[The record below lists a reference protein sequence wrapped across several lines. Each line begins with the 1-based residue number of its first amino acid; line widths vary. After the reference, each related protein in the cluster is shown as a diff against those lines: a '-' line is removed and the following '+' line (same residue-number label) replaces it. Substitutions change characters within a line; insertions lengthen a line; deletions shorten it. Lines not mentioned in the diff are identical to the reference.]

1 MKRIVFLML
10 FSLLV
15 VVSSFS
21 QVQNKF
27 FGATIGVS
35 DLNTTYSCMYNYF
48 EEKPAFLF
56 GIMTVTNNKV
66 YAGYKWDAINA
77 HFRNGKFFQINLRY
91 HENFKADS
99 YSIKTIYAHLEQAL
113 KNKYGGRVSLTVIPD
128 EYGQSGIIY
137 FDGRYAVCLKKLWK
151 INERNE
157 KEYYEVELWYWDDNL
172 KNEPER
178 PIINDDL

>member
-1 MKRIVFLML
+1 MKRIVSFML
-10 FSLLV
+10 FSLLI

-35 DLNTTYSCMYNYF
+35 DLNTTYSCMYDYF
-48 EEKPAFLF
+48 GAKPAFPF
-56 GIMTVTNNKV
+56 GIMSLQNKV
-66 YAGYKWDAINA
+66 YAGYNWDAINA
-77 HFRNGKFFQINLRY
+77 HFRNGKFCSLNLIY
-91 HENFKADS
+91 HGHRKADS
-99 YSIKTIYAHLEQAL
+99 YSIKTIYAHLEQEL
-113 KNKYGGRVSLTVIPD
+113 RNKYGGRVSLTVIPD

-137 FDGRYAVCLKKLWK
+137 FDGRYAVSLIKRWQ
-151 INERNE
+151 INERKE
-157 KEYYEVELWYWDDNL
+157 KEYYEVQLGYWDEKL

>member
-1 MKRIVFLML
+1 MKRIVFFML

-48 EEKPAFLF
+48 GVKPAFLF
-56 GIMTVTNNKV
+56 GIMSLTNKV

-77 HFRNGKFFQINLRY
+77 HFRNGKFFQLNLRY
-91 HENFKADS
+91 HGNLKADS
-99 YSIKTIYAHLEQAL
+99 YSIKTIYAHLEQEL

-137 FDGRYAVCLKKLWK
+137 FDGRYAVSLTKRWQ

-157 KEYYEVELWYWDDNL
+157 KEYYEVQLWHWDENL

>member
-1 MKRIVFLML
+1 MKRIVFFML

-27 FGATIGVS
+27 FGATLGVS

-48 EEKPAFLF
+48 GVKPAF
-56 GIMTVTNNKV
+56 MSVTNKV
-66 YAGYKWDAINA
+66 YAGYKWDAIVA
-77 HFRNGKFFQINLRY
+77 YSRNGKFYQLNLRY
-91 HENFKADS
+91 HENFNADS
-99 YSIKTIYAHLEQAL
+99 YSIKAIYTLLEQDL

-128 EYGQSGIIY
+128 ENGQSGIIY
-137 FDGRYAVCLKKLWK
+137 FDGRYGVSLTKRWQ

-157 KEYYEVELWYWDDNL
+157 KEYYEVQLWYWDENL
-172 KNEPER
+172 RKEPVR